1 MLSLFVFSLAAMLLL
16 DHPVRDVVASLKTP
30 HLLKAMGWLSYLG
43 KGWIQA
49 IPCLILLVSGLWV
62 KKGLKMEEA
71 GKKGLYS
78 IVAAGITVQ
87 IIKHLIGRPR
97 PQVMDAAGLTLG
109 PSFAGGF
116 DSFPSGHAASAF
128 AFASTLSFF
137 YPKWRFPLYTY
148 ASLVSIS
155 RIYIDAH
162 FLSDVFAGIFLGLW
176 IGWGAITKGIDE
188 IKRMVTGRGI
198 ILGIAALSIF
208 LFFYDLGTPSLF
220 DVDEAV
226 FAESGREM
234 VETGEWI
241 TPQYNYTNRYD
252 KPVLFYWL
260 ISSAYGL
267 FGVKEFSARFWSA
280 TFGLSLVI
288 LSYYF
293 IRRTG
298 GARWGI
304 LSALILATSLE
315 VILLSHAA
323 ITDMTLTF
331 FISLSLFSFFL
342 GHAEEGNSRRWWYW
356 GFYLAMALAVLT
368 KGPVG
373 AVIPCLVV
381 FLFLFFR
388 GRIVEGLKEMR
399 PLSGA
404 VLFLIVALPW
414 YAAEISVNGWEYID
428 AFFIKHNFTR
438 YTGVI
443 SGHSGPVY
451 YFIPV
456 ILLAF
461 FPWSVFLPYGLIRS
475 FQGIKRTGT
484 LASGESLIV
493 FSSLWFAV
501 VFIFFSISK
510 TKLPGYIAPLS
521 PAIAILVGKVW
532 DDYLSAAST
541 DISTSPSG
549 GNRWFKIS
557 ILFCILFG
565 LFLGTGLTL
574 APKFL
579 ESSER
584 VLQFLSGPAD
594 LAGGFYLLGGGIIG
608 GMALILIT
616 LWRNSRALSFGVL
629 VLMMTFSTYVILT
642 HLVPLADRHLQAPLK
657 DFARIA
663 SAELGESGGELV
675 VYGLNKPSIVFYAR
689 RPAVVLTLKEEDR
702 LHEIINST
710 ERVFIISRGTAVEKL
725 LDHPNLT
732 LIGRR
737 GGYALL
743 TNRPPEGMH
752 HHEAHSLSKKGG
764 DFFEQERG

>member
-1 MLSLFVFSLAAMLLL
+1 MLKLVVFSLAAIFLI
-16 DHPVRDVVASLKTP
+16 DHSVRDLIASLKTP
-30 HLLKAMGWLSYLG
+30 YLLKTMGWLNYLG

-49 IPCLILLVSGLWV
+49 IPCLILLIKGLRT
-62 KKGLKMEEA
+62 KKGPKMEEA
-71 GKKGLYS
+71 GRKGLYS
-78 IVAAGITVQ
+78 IAAAGITVQ

-97 PQVMDAAGLTLG
+97 PRVMDAAGLTLG

-116 DSFPSGHAASAF
+116 DSFPSGHAASSF
-128 AFASTLSFF
+128 ALASTLSFY
-137 YPKWRFPLYTY
+137 YPGVKYPLYAY
-148 ASLVSIS
+148 AALVSIA
-155 RIYIDAH
+155 RIYTDAH
-162 FLSDVFAGIFLGLW
+162 FLSDVFSGIVLGLW
-176 IGWGAITKGIDE
+176 ISWVVTTKGVGE
-188 IKRMVTGRGI
+188 IRRMITGKGV
-198 ILGIAALSIF
+198 ILGIAALSLF
-208 LFFYDLGTPSLF
+208 LFFYRLGTPGLF

-226 FAESGREM
+226 FAESAREM
-234 VETGEWI
+234 VETGDWI

-267 FGVKEFSARFWSA
+267 FGIKEFSARFWSA
-280 TFGLSLVI
+280 TFGLTLVI

-298 GARWGI
+298 GGRWGI
-304 LSALILATSLE
+304 LGALILATSLE

-342 GHAEEGNSRRWWYW
+342 GHAGEGNHKRWWYW
-356 GFYLAMALAVLT
+356 GFYLAMSLAVLT

-373 AVIPCLVV
+373 AVIPFLVV

-404 VLFLIVALPW
+404 AIFLIVALPW
-414 YAAEISVNGWEYID
+414 YVAEISVNGWEYID

-461 FPWSVFLPYGLIRS
+461 FPWSVFLPYGLGRS
-475 FQGIKRTGT
+475 FHWVKRKGA
-484 LASGESLIV
+484 LASGESLIL
-493 FSSLWFAV
+493 FSSLWFLV
-501 VFIFFSISK
+501 VFIFFSLSK

-521 PAIAILVGKVW
+521 PSVAILVGKAW

-541 DISTSPSG
+541 GISKSPSG

-557 ILFCILFG
+557 ILFCFLFG
-565 LFLGTGLTL
+565 LFLGTSLNL

-579 ESSER
+579 KNSGQ
-584 VLQFLSGPAD
+584 VLQFLNGPAD
-594 LAGGFYLLGGGIIG
+594 MAGGFYLLGGGIIG
-608 GMALILIT
+608 GMVLFLIT
-616 LWRNSRALSFGVL
+616 LWRNYRALSFGVL
-629 VLMMTFSTYVILT
+629 VLMMTFSTYAILT
-642 HLVPLADRHLQAPLK
+642 HLVPLADRHLQSPLK
-657 DFARIA
+657 DFSRIA
-663 SAELGESGGELV
+663 SAELEKNGGELV

-689 RPAVVLTLKEEDR
+689 RPTVVLTLKEQDR
-702 LHEIINST
+702 LHEFINST
-710 ERVFIISRGTAVEKL
+710 ERVFIISRETAAERL
-725 LDHPNLT
+725 SDHPNLT

-743 TNRPPEGMH
+743 TNRPP
-752 HHEAHSLSKKGG
+752 GG
-764 DFFEQERG
+764 CIIMRRTPY

>member
-1 MLSLFVFSLAAMLLL
+1 MLKLFVFSLAAMFLL
-16 DHPVRDVVASLKTP
+16 DHPARDLVASLKTP
-30 HLLKAMGWLSYLG
+30 HLFKAMGWLSYLG
-43 KGWIQA
+43 KGWVQA
-49 IPCLILLVSGLWV
+49 IPCLVLLIAGLWM
-62 KKGLKMEEA
+62 KKGPKMEEA
-71 GKKGLYS
+71 GRKGLYS
-78 IVAAGITVQ
+78 IATAGITVQ
-87 IIKHLIGRPR
+87 IVKYLVGRPR
-97 PQVMDAAGLTLG
+97 PRVMDAVGLTLG
-109 PSFAGGF
+109 PSLAGGF

-148 ASLVSIS
+148 AALVSIS

-176 IGWGAITKGIDE
+176 IGWVVTTKGIDE
-188 IKRMVTGRGI
+188 IKGMITGRGI
-198 ILGIAALSIF
+198 ILGIAALSLF
-208 LFFYDLGTPSLF
+208 LFFYKLGAPGLF

-226 FAESGREM
+226 FAESAREM
-234 VETGEWI
+234 VETGDWI
-241 TPQYNYTNRYD
+241 TPQYNYTSRYD
-252 KPVLFYWL
+252 KPALFYWL

-280 TFGLSLVI
+280 TFGLALVI

-298 GARWGI
+298 RVRWSVLG
-304 LSALILATSLE
+304 ALILATSLE

-331 FISLSLFSFFL
+331 FISLSLYSFFL
-342 GHAEEGNSRRWWYW
+342 GHAEEGNHKRWWRR
-356 GFYLAMALAVLT
+356 GFYLAMSLAVLT

-404 VLFLIVALPW
+404 VIFLIVALPW
-414 YAAEISVNGWEYID
+414 YVAEISVNGWEYID

-443 SGHSGPVY
+443 SGHGGPAY

-461 FPWSVFLPYGLIRS
+461 FPWSVFLPYGLVRS
-475 FQGIKRTGT
+475 FQGVKRKGA
-484 LASGESLIV
+484 LASGESLIL
-493 FSSLWFAV
+493 FSALWFLV
-501 VFIFFSISK
+501 VFIFFSLSK

-521 PAIAILVGKVW
+521 PAVAILVGKAW
-532 DDYLSAAST
+532 DDYLSSAST
-541 DISTSPSG
+541 GIPANPSG
-549 GNRWFKIS
+549 GNRWFNAS

-565 LFLGTGLTL
+565 LSLGTGLTL

-579 ESSER
+579 ESSGQ
-584 VLQFLSGPAD
+584 VLQFLNGPTEM
-594 LAGGFYLLGGGIIG
+594 GGFYLLGGGIIG
-608 GMALILIT
+608 GMVLFLFT
-616 LWRNSRALSFGVL
+616 LWRNYRALSFGVL
-629 VLMMTFSTYVILT
+629 VLMMTFSTYAILN
-642 HLVPLADRHLQAPLK
+642 HLVPLADRHLQSPLK

-663 SAELGESGGELV
+663 GAELEKGGGELV

-689 RPAVVLTLKEEDR
+689 RPAVVLASKEQDR
-702 LHEIINST
+702 LHEIINSP
-710 ERVFIISRGTAVEKL
+710 ERVFIISRETAAENL
-725 LDHPNLT
+725 SDHLNLT

-752 HHEAHSLSKKGG
+752 HHEAHSISKKGG
-764 DFFEQERG
+764 DFF